1 MVPISNADFR
11 SVLRLLEALSL
22 ARGETIKEKEAARKA
37 WLLVKKLKR
46 KDVNGKNK
54 RRPGT
59 A

>member
-22 ARGETIKEKEAARKA
+22 ARGSTIKEKEAARKA

-46 KDVNGKNK
+46 KDGKA
-54 RRPGT
+54 RIRQDIPVD
-59 A
+59 

>member
-22 ARGETIKEKEAARKA
+22 ARGSTVKEKEAARKA

-46 KDVNGKNK
+46 KL
-54 RRPGT
+54 
-59 A
+59 AI